1 MIKRLPRKCYVS
13 LLLAIS
19 LFFATTTYAQSNQVV
34 QGNIIREIS
43 LSKSGN
49 IYNLNIKGMLHS
61 SQLQNVIIRN
71 MPNSNRFSITIP
83 NAMLDPEKITT
94 PFIAFGPGDPLENIR
109 IMEKAQE
116 GADNKISFSM
126 DLIVEPR
133 QKLVPEI
140 KHLGSGSSLMI
151 ALTPQVKKA
160 ETAVAMSQISKADY
174 ERKKAQ
180 LEERKELAEQ
190 RDAEMRQQQ
199 SLKHSQKE
207 VQKIIRHY
215 RKPSLVQVSILNAS
229 GYAKRAYKLSV
240 YLGKVRKK
248 QVEETLGIKLDIVNI
263 ANSIT
268 DEYPQSTIYYRDNYL
283 KSALYLANLIP
294 GEQKIVPLKNQ
305 KERIGVDIEI
315 FLGKDYK

>member
-1 MIKRLPRKCYVS
+1 MINRLPQKCYIS
-13 LLLAIS
+13 FLIAIN
-19 LFFATTTYAQSNQVV
+19 FFIASAAYAQSNQVV
-34 QGNIIREIS
+34 QGSIIQEIS
-43 LSKSGN
+43 LSKIGN
-49 IYNLNIKGMLHS
+49 SFELNIKGMLHS
-61 SQLQNVIIRN
+61 AQLKDVLIKN
-71 MPNSNRFSITIP
+71 MPNSNRFSISIP
-83 NAMLDPEKITT
+83 NAMLDPEKIRT
-94 PFIAFGPGDPLENIR
+94 PFIAFGPSDPLENIQ
-109 IMEKAQE
+109 IIEKTEE
-116 GADNKISFSM
+116 GTNNKVAFSM
-126 DLIVEPR
+126 DLIVESR
-133 QKLVPEI
+133 LKLKPEI
-140 KHLGSGSSLMI
+140 KTIQAKSAFVI
-151 ALTPQVKKA
+151 ALTPAVKSAPAIKRI
-160 ETAVAMSQISKADY
+160 TKVDY
-174 ERKKAQ
+174 EKKKMELQ
-180 LEERKELAEQ
+180 RRKELAKK
-190 RDAEMRQQQ
+190 RDAAIRQQQ
-199 SLKHSQKE
+199 SVKQSKKA

-283 KSALYLANLIP
+283 KSALYMANLIP